1 MANLSYTEIGSIV
14 LNLIENVPVTI
25 SGVLSTLISNEVYF
39 AEKVTGLSIGSSVG
53 DEYQP
58 AIISLTTSAVLRS
71 MELEG
76 ADVSSIHLG
85 DFSVS
90 KGQGSNVSSASDKFR
105 EDGLNKLRVVGEL
118 FTYYKSLG

>member
-14 LNLIENVPVTI
+14 LNLIENVPVTV
-25 SGVLSTLISNEVYF
+25 SGILSTLISDEVYN
-39 AEKVTGLSIGSSVG
+39 AETLTGDSIGTSVANK
-53 DEYQP
+53 YQP
-58 AIISLTTSAVLRS
+58 AIISLTAAAVLES

-90 KGQGSNVSSASDKFR
+90 KGQGSNVSSASDKYR
-105 EDGLNKLRVVGEL
+105 EDGLYKLRLLGET
-118 FTYYKSLG
+118 FTYYKALG